1 MKWGDLLAHYQQVLD
16 QEELPVYLGL
26 WNSDETERHDAVRAR
41 PTQKER
47 VGEGRGLKERHA
59 DEEGGGLITS

>member
-26 WNSDETERHDAVRAR
+26 RNGNETDRHAAVRAKPR
-41 PTQKER
+41 QKGTKKR
-47 VGEGRGLKERHA
+47 Q
-59 DEEGGGLITS
+59 